1 MQKKQKI
8 LIVDDEMAIR
18 NMLDVFLSS
27 RGHDVLTAQNARE
40 AINLIERRK
49 LDLLLLDIHMPEV
62 SGEELLSHLRTRERI
77 GGRDRLPVLIVSGI
91 LTTHLVPRLVESGAD
106 GLIVKP
112 LDLLRIIEEIE
123 RILDTVGRGT
133 KPGEEKTLEDILEDP
148 TLEDMSPL
156 VSRLRELGEQIEELD
171 NKLGEP
177 TEDERLMSE
186 AMSVEDYTRKIHR
199 LHLGLGR
206 KQLQAE
212 YQDVNAALSKI
223 KQGLREFEA
232 R

>member
-62 SGEELLSHLRTRERI
+62 SGEELLNHLRTRERI
-77 GGRDRLPVLIVSGI
+77 GGRDRLPVLVVSGT

-123 RILDTVGRGT
+123 RILDTAGRGT